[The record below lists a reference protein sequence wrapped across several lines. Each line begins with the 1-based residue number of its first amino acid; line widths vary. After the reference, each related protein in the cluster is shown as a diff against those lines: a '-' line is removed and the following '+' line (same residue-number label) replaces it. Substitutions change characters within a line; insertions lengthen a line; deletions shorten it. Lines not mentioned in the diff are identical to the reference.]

1 MAEKPKA
8 DKGKAEEGAPAKAGM
23 SKKMLIIIVVG
34 ALVLVGGSMGGLYF
48 VLKAKGMLG
57 APTSAAGG
65 KEGAKEGGAHG
76 AADKEAEKHDTGEPP
91 APAHYVPMEQPFVV
105 NFNDNGKSRFL
116 QVQLELMT
124 REPKAVKHLKEHAPL
139 IRNNVLM
146 LLSQQPAEMLH
157 STLGKEQIRLAV
169 LAEIKKVL
177 KQETGEEIVEAVYFT
192 SFVTQ

>member
-8 DKGKAEEGAPAKAGM
+8 DKGKAEEDVSAKPGK
-23 SKKMLIIIVVG
+23 SKKTLIMIVVG

-48 VLKAKGMLG
+48 VLKAKGMLN
-57 APTSAAGG
+57 APAQAAGG

-76 AADKEAEKHDTGEPP
+76 APDKEAEKKDTGEPP

-124 REPKAVKHLKEHAPL
+124 RDPKAVEHLKEHAPL